1 MNSQEKKIVVG
12 GVVIAALSSA
22 GFSMAQGDF
31 NHIDD
36 DYKSPTIISEKTL
49 ASNEITSINTL
60 KTDVAIVDENNEEE
74 ENEIKDESN
83 EKVKSKVTVDVK
95 GAVVNPGVYTLK
107 AGARVTDVIQ
117 EAGGMTE
124 DADAKSVNLAASLSD
139 EEVIYVANK
148 DENVSVLDQTSTG
161 QVSDKGGQ
169 DVSKDGKIN
178 LNTETSEQLQ
188 TISGIGAKRT
198 EDIIAYRESHGGFQ
212 SVDDLKNVSGIG
224 DKTLDKIRESLYV
237 A

>member
-74 ENEIKDESN
+74 EIDNNEESN
-83 EKVKSKVTVDVK
+83 
-95 GAVVNPGVYTLK
+95 
-107 AGARVTDVIQ
+107 
-117 EAGGMTE
+117 
-124 DADAKSVNLAASLSD
+124 
-139 EEVIYVANK
+139 
-148 DENVSVLDQTSTG
+148 
-161 QVSDKGGQ
+161 
-169 DVSKDGKIN
+169 
-178 LNTETSEQLQ
+178 
-188 TISGIGAKRT
+188 
-198 EDIIAYRESHGGFQ
+198 
-212 SVDDLKNVSGIG
+212 
-224 DKTLDKIRESLYV
+224 
-237 A
+237 